1 MKGRNDMSKYN
12 TQKLA
17 DMGYGDVTSDGETVE
32 LTESEVATLAASVGG
47 TVDEIETA
55 RV

>member
-1 MKGRNDMSKYN
+1 MKYDTS
-12 TQKLA
+12 KLA
-17 DMGYGDVTSDGETVE
+17 SMGYGDVTNDGETVE

-47 TVDEIETA
+47 TVEEIETA

>member
-1 MKGRNDMSKYN
+1 MKYDTS
-12 TQKLA
+12 KLA
-17 DMGYGDVTSDGETVE
+17 NMGYGDVTRNGDTIEM
-32 LTESEVATLAASVGG
+32 TESEVAVLAESVGG